1 MRKKGTAKDLGRSGW
16 SVFCAGGRGWRRGA
30 RSLLERRGQVSQH
43 RARGAYRGG
52 GRDSSWRVAQRG
64 DVSASSPPLRNHS
77 HVTGPRWSHD
87 PPPSSVSVLS
97 RLRCKDVRVKGSSP
111 RRAGTRP
118 GQPANRSQSVYPA
131 GHLQPTVARCKA
143 GLTGAT
149 LLMRLQWSR
158 DLWPCSKGR
167 VPHSHSDCYNRGCS
181 LAEPG
186 RSTSLSLSRV
196 VSGRGFFFLYTNGS
210 QCSCA
215 FQSVWAR
222 DPRPHVWFRA
232 YNPGSP
238 CSGAVVFVASLEE

>member
-1 MRKKGTAKDLGRSGW
+1 MREVSWSGAVRSA
-16 SVFCAGGRGWRRGA
+16 STEPGA
-30 RSLLERRGQVSQH
+30 
-43 RARGAYRGG
+43 AYRGG

-64 DVSASSPPLRNHS
+64 DVFASSPPLRNHS

-167 VPHSHSDCYNRGCS
+167 VPHSHSGCYNRGCS

-196 VSGRGFFFLYTNGS
+196 VSGRGFFLYMNGS

-232 YNPGSP
+232 YILVRRVLGLLCLSRRSRNEITLYMSAFAAAL
-238 CSGAVVFVASLEE
+238 SFLVYSSHLWS